1 MCIVQYHIFTFFWPN
16 DIWSGE
22 GVQENAA
29 SLDSLFISDSFVLLS
44 ICLGLNKRESVF
56 ESEILIV
63 LWPRVRW
70 EKCKSFLWN
79 KTFKVASTQTRWISI
94 KSKCYAFFCTNTLC
108 GSKNMNEKCI
118 KWVWEWPPENLLKKY
133 ENPPLY
139 SFRAHY
145 IFYLNPPMH
154 TNWKDGLSFLWFPL
168 GEFSKLAYLVPCG
181 FGGTAGR
188 ESDIE
193 FGRELRWLESPLL
206 VLACDRHFEYIWWQ
220 LPIVKSEKER
230 GHSHLCTAIHRHIL
244 LPVHIFTPFLQRLL
258 SHCLALLFLFDHLFI
273 ADLRND
279 GGDTLLVDALTH
291 SLVLQM
297 MRGVPSAD

>member
-1 MCIVQYHIFTFFWPN
+1 MGLRVTTRIPSKICCRNTKTLLCTLSEPTTFSIWIHLCTLIERKFFRLIFRFP
-16 DIWSGE
+16 
-22 GVQENAA
+22 
-29 SLDSLFISDSFVLLS
+29 
-44 ICLGLNKRESVF
+44 
-56 ESEILIV
+56 
-63 LWPRVRW
+63 
-70 EKCKSFLWN
+70 
-79 KTFKVASTQTRWISI
+79 
-94 KSKCYAFFCTNTLC
+94 
-108 GSKNMNEKCI
+108 
-118 KWVWEWPPENLLKKY
+118 
-133 ENPPLY
+133 
-139 SFRAHY
+139 
-145 IFYLNPPMH
+145 
-154 TNWKDGLSFLWFPL
+154 FLWFPL
-168 GEFSKLAYLVPCG
+168 GEFGKLAYLVPCG

-188 ESDIE
+188 ESVVE

-244 LPVHIFTPFLQRLL
+244 LPVHMFTPFLQRLL
-258 SHCLALLFLFDHLFI
+258 SHCLALLFVFDELFI